1 MSIRSNMAGGVL
13 RITWF
18 CLTAELRGVNRRV
31 TQSLTA
37 EFNRRVTQSL
47 IAEYPKESFSAQLC
61 VVLCVTLR
69 LNKTAS

>member
-18 CLTAELRGVNRRV
+18 CLTAEFNRRV